1 MSLVSNWRRVL
12 RYAWSI
18 RLSALAG
25 VLSAAEVVVQ
35 VFVDNPPIPRL
46 TFAVLAGLVSLA
58 AAAARFV
65 AQRTVSGSAK

>member
-12 RYAWSI
+12 RHAWSI

-25 VLSAAEVVVQ
+25 LLNASEVVVQ
-35 VFVDNPPIPRL
+35 VFIDNPPIPRL

-58 AAAARFV
+58 AAVARFV
-65 AQRTVSGSAK
+65 AQRTVSGGEQ